1 MGEITPGDWFWDSY
15 SKVCACVPEGHPLDF
30 FPGKENENSEGL
42 KPVNIAYVEGG
53 PGQRGHGDEL
63 ILDEAK
69 ANAYFISR
77 APEIVR
83 WLMTMLAIEWRVRQ
97 LNSAT

>member
-1 MGEITPGDWFWDSY
+1 
-15 SKVCACVPEGHPLDF
+15 
-30 FPGKENENSEGL
+30 
-42 KPVNIAYVEGG
+42 VNIAYIEGG

-69 ANAYFISR
+69 ANAYFMSR

-83 WLMTMLAIEWRVRQ
+83 WLMEKLEEEKDNNTVD
-97 LNSAT
+97 